1 MAKKKIDT
9 PEAEPQEKPKVK
21 TYTAEEIIEL
31 VNNKMKSTPF
41 QDMFSQFD
49 DDFDLFSLEPF
60 KAEKNHQSYTS
71 PDPKNDFKKIFAG
84 LNKAQLT
91 IQIVTPENASETDRD
106 AANKGEKILTGVLDL
121 VDRQLRS
128 RGEPS
133 LRESIGWL
141 SCIRGSAGALCLIY
155 TDSNENAVF
164 DIRPIDPLHIGWERA
179 VNGLGW
185 WAYVYHIG
193 KLEAKRR
200 YDIDLGEDVDTATVI
215 DFYDEVNNTTVL
227 TAGVEDNATRE
238 FVKKPSPHGYDHVP
252 AFIGFAGGMP
262 TIYDKDGNLKLKE
275 RAASVYDSSRGIYE
289 PFNKQVSFIMDTA
302 EKSVAGTLVHKVKG
316 GGPMP
321 VGDPFANYNVINLD
335 TENDEEIAAL
345 EPPRVPQ
352 ESAVLMQVF
361 NQDKQKSTVPFPL
374 GYGLDPQGH
383 SGAALS
389 VTNENMMSLYDPFTT
404 LIVNVYHWLAEEIF
418 KQFKKKGQNLK
429 LKGFDANGKFF
440 ALDAN
445 PDDIKDDWY
454 IVVKCEPKLPRDE
467 AGEVQM
473 AIQARQPGPDGTPL
487 LDDFT
492 ILERVLKVSDPD
504 AIFNR
509 IDQQTIDRIIKRNPI
524 MQVKKLAYK
533 LLSSKDEADKQLG
546 MELLA
551 TIPAPQTQPGQQ
563 PGVAITPQGGI

>member
-1 MAKKKIDT
+1 
-9 PEAEPQEKPKVK
+9 
-21 TYTAEEIIEL
+21 
-31 VNNKMKSTPF
+31 
-41 QDMFSQFD
+41 
-49 DDFDLFSLEPF
+49 
-60 KAEKNHQSYTS
+60 
-71 PDPKNDFKKIFAG
+71 
-84 LNKAQLT
+84 
-91 IQIVTPENASETDRD
+91 
-106 AANKGEKILTGVLDL
+106 
-121 VDRQLRS
+121 
-128 RGEPS
+128 
-133 LRESIGWL
+133 
-141 SCIRGSAGALCLIY
+141 
-155 TDSNENAVF
+155 
-164 DIRPIDPLHIGWERA
+164 
-179 VNGLGW
+179 
-185 WAYVYHIG
+185 
-193 KLEAKRR
+193 
-200 YDIDLGEDVDTATVI
+200 
-215 DFYDEVNNTTVL
+215 
-227 TAGVEDNATRE
+227 
-238 FVKKPSPHGYDHVP
+238 
-252 AFIGFAGGMP
+252 
-262 TIYDKDGNLKLKE
+262 
-275 RAASVYDSSRGIYE
+275 
-289 PFNKQVSFIMDTA
+289 
-302 EKSVAGTLVHKVKG
+302 
-316 GGPMP
+316 
-321 VGDPFANYNVINLD
+321 
-335 TENDEEIAAL
+335 
-345 EPPRVPQ
+345 
-352 ESAVLMQVF
+352 MQVF